1 MLIVKRFLLSHSA
14 AVGIK
19 FFGFLS
25 FSLVTGELRKLRSVS
40 YRGLSRTTVLY
51 KMQYSNMKIGD

>member
-1 MLIVKRFLLSHSA
+1 MLIVKIFLISHSA

-25 FSLVTGELRKLRSVS
+25 FSLVIGEHRKCN
-40 YRGLSRTTVLY
+40 TV
-51 KMQYSNMKIGD
+51 I